1 MKQQEVVKQATA
13 GIIRDGEDSDS
24 EEEDVNT
31 RQSSSAV
38 ASKLNDGE
46 AHNKLIQGIMNEE
59 EKNEEKQEGRGREK
73 RCRSRKK
80 TRVGWNTYGPSREE
94 EEEKER
100 QEPFNGWRAEI

>member
-59 EKNEEKQEGRGREK
+59 EEKMKKNKKAEEENNDVAPA
-73 RCRSRKK
+73 K
-80 TRVGWNTYGPSREE
+80 TRVGWNTYGPPREE